1 MRSVSKEEL
10 PDLVHRVVG
19 EVLSQRGRGAGVR
32 VGGVHV
38 TLGSCDGPQRPAD
51 PDPEE
56 GRKMGRG
63 RELVTL
69 RCLEGVPDGG
79 RFVVP
84 GGATPTSAARDEA
97 WRRRIQLVEGNTA
110 AVGQHAETPGRA
122 LRVAVG
128 SDHGGFAMKTL
139 VLEWIDELGHT
150 AFDLGCK
157 DESAVD
163 YPDFAAAVAEAVTH
177 GRCDLGVVVDGA
189 GIGSAMAANKVPG
202 IRAAMCYDE
211 QTARNA
217 REHNY
222 ANVLSLGGRM
232 LDTETAREVV
242 GAFLGT
248 PEGAA
253 RHGRRVDKITG
264 IERRY
269 AHRGEESK

>member
-1 MRSVSKEEL
+1 M
-10 PDLVHRVVG
+10 VG
-19 EVLSQRGRGAGVR
+19 EVLGERGRGAGVR

-38 TLGSCDGPQRPAD
+38 SLGSCGGPERPAD

-56 GRKMGRG
+56 GRKKGRG

-69 RCLEGVPDGG
+69 RCLEAVPDGG

-84 GGATPTSAARDEA
+84 GGAMPTSAARDEA
-97 WRRRIQLVEGNTA
+97 WRRRIELIEGHTA
-110 AVGQHAETPGRA
+110 AVGQRAKTPGRA
-122 LRVAVG
+122 LRIAVA
-128 SDHGGFAMKTL
+128 SDHGGFAMKSR
-139 VLEWIDELGHT
+139 VLEWIAELGHT

-157 DESAVD
+157 DEQAVD
-163 YPDFAAAVAEAVTH
+163 YPDFAHAVAEAVTH

-202 IRAAMCYDE
+202 VRAALCYDE

-222 ANVLSLGGRM
+222 ANVLTLGGRM
-232 LDTETAREVV
+232 QTEERLEAIVR
-242 GAFLGT
+242 AFIST

-269 AHRGEESK
+269 ASKGEEKK

>member
-1 MRSVSKEEL
+1 M
-10 PDLVHRVVG
+10 HRVVG
-19 EVLSQRGRGAGVR
+19 EVRSQRGSGGGSR

-38 TLGSCDGPQRPAD
+38 TLGSCDGPARPAD
-51 PDPEE
+51 PDPNE
-56 GRKMGRG
+56 GQQKGRG

-69 RCLEGVPDGG
+69 RCLELVPDGG
-79 RFVVP
+79 RFVIP
-84 GGATPTSAARDEA
+84 GGASPTPAAREEA
-97 WRRRIQLVEGNTA
+97 WRRKIELIEGHTA
-110 AVGQHAETPGRA
+110 AVGQRALTPGHA
-122 LRVAVG
+122 LRIAIA
-128 SDHGGFAMKTL
+128 SDHGGFAMKTR
-139 VLEWIDELGHT
+139 VLKYIEELGHS

-163 YPDFAAAVAEAVTH
+163 YPDFAHAVAEAVTH
-177 GRCDLGVVVDGA
+177 GRCDLGVVIDGA

-202 IRAAMCYDE
+202 VRAAMCYDE

-232 LDTETAREVV
+232 LGEETIFEIVR
-242 GAFLGT
+242 AFLGT
-248 PEGAA
+248 PEGAE

-269 AHRGEESK
+269 ASKGQESK

>member
-1 MRSVSKEEL
+1 
-10 PDLVHRVVG
+10 
-19 EVLSQRGRGAGVR
+19 VR

-38 TLGSCDGPQRPAD
+38 SLGSCGGPERPAD
-51 PDPEE
+51 TDPEE
-56 GRKMGRG
+56 GRKKGRG

-69 RCLEGVPDGG
+69 RCLEAVPDGG

-84 GGATPTSAARDEA
+84 GGATPTPAARDEA
-97 WRRRIQLVEGNTA
+97 WRRRIELIEGHTA
-110 AVGQHAETPGRA
+110 AVAQRAKTPGRA
-122 LRVAVG
+122 LRIAVA
-128 SDHGGFAMKTL
+128 SDHGGFAMKGR

-157 DESAVD
+157 DERAVD
-163 YPDFAAAVAEAVTH
+163 YPDFAHAVAEAVTH

-202 IRAAMCYDE
+202 VRAALCYDE

-222 ANVLSLGGRM
+222 ANVLTLGGRM
-232 LDTETAREVV
+232 QTEERLEAIVR
-242 GAFLGT
+242 AFIST

-269 AHRGEESK
+269 ASKGEEKK

>member
-1 MRSVSKEEL
+1 
-10 PDLVHRVVG
+10 LVHRVVG
-19 EVLSQRGRGAGVR
+19 EVVSQRGMGTGER

-38 TLGSCDGPQRPAD
+38 SLGPCDGPVRPAD
-51 PDPEE
+51 PDPNE
-56 GRKMGRG
+56 GRKKGRG

-69 RCLEGVPDGG
+69 RCLERVPDGG
-79 RFVVP
+79 RFVIP
-84 GGATPTSAARDEA
+84 GGASPTPAAREEA
-97 WRRRIQLVEGNTA
+97 WRRKIELIEGHTA
-110 AVGQHAETPGRA
+110 AVGQRALTPGRA
-122 LRVAVG
+122 LRVAIA
-128 SDHGGFAMKTL
+128 SDHGGFAMKVH
-139 VLEWIDELGHT
+139 VLKYVEELGHI

-163 YPDFAAAVAEAVTH
+163 YPDFAHAVAEAVTH
-177 GRCDLGVVVDGA
+177 GRSDLGIVIDGA

-202 IRAAMCYDE
+202 VRAAMCYDE

-232 LDTETAREVV
+232 LEEQTILDVV
-242 GAFLGT
+242 RAFLGT
-248 PEGAA
+248 PEGAE

-269 AHRGEESK
+269 ASKGQEKK

>member
-1 MRSVSKEEL
+1 MVR
-10 PDLVHRVVG
+10 RVVG
-19 EVLSQRGRGAGVR
+19 NVQAQRGLGDGVR

-38 TLGSCDGPQRPAD
+38 TLGSCDGAARPAD
-51 PDPEE
+51 PDPSE
-56 GRKMGRG
+56 GQKKGRG

-69 RCLEGVPDGG
+69 RCLERVPDGG
-79 RFVVP
+79 RFVIP
-84 GGATPTSAARDEA
+84 GGASATPAAREEA
-97 WRRRIQLVEGNTA
+97 WRRKIELVEGHTA
-110 AVGQHAETPGRA
+110 AVGQRAATPGRA
-122 LRVAVG
+122 LRIAIA
-128 SDHGGFAMKTL
+128 SDHGGFAMKTS
-139 VLEWIDELGHT
+139 VLRYVEELGHS
-150 AFDLGCK
+150 AVDLGCK

-163 YPDFAAAVAEAVTH
+163 YPDFAHAVAEAVTH
-177 GRCDLGVVVDGA
+177 GRCDLGVVIDGA

-202 IRAAMCYDE
+202 VRAAMCYDE

-232 LDTETAREVV
+232 LSEETIFAVV
-242 GAFLGT
+242 RAFLGT

-269 AHRGEESK
+269 ASKGQETK

>member
-1 MRSVSKEEL
+1 MRSVLREEL
-10 PDLVHRVVG
+10 AGLVHRVGG
-19 EVLSQRGRGAGVR
+19 EVLSQRGRGEGERA
-32 VGGVHV
+32 GGVHV
-38 TLGSCDGPQRPAD
+38 TLGSCDGPSRPAD

-56 GRKMGRG
+56 GRKSGRG

-69 RCLEGVPDGG
+69 RCLERVPNGG
-79 RFVVP
+79 RFVIP
-84 GGATPTSAARDEA
+84 GGATPTPAAREEA
-97 WRRRIQLVEGNTA
+97 WRRQIQLIEGNTG
-110 AVGQHAETPGRA
+110 AVGQRAETLGRA
-122 LRVAVG
+122 MRVAVA
-128 SDHGGFAMKTL
+128 SDHGGFAMKAR
-139 VLEWIDELGHT
+139 VLEWIGALGHV

-163 YPDFAAAVAEAVTH
+163 YPDFAHAVGEAVTH
-177 GRCDLGVVVDGA
+177 GRCDLGVVIDGA

-202 IRAAMCYDE
+202 VRAAMCYDE

-232 LDTETAREVV
+232 LEEDAVHAIVRT
-242 GAFLGT
+242 FLGT
-248 PEGAA
+248 PEGAP

-269 AHRGEESK
+269 AREGQEKK

>member
-10 PDLVHRVVG
+10 SGLVHRVVG
-19 EVLSQRGRGAGVR
+19 DVLGQRGRGDGVR

-38 TLGSCDGPQRPAD
+38 SLGSCDGAERPAD
-51 PDPEE
+51 PDPGEE
-56 GRKMGRG
+56 RKKGRG

-69 RCLEGVPDGG
+69 RCLEAVPDGG

-84 GGATPTSAARDEA
+84 GGATPTPA
-97 WRRRIQLVEGNTA
+97 
-110 AVGQHAETPGRA
+110 GRA
-122 LRVAVG
+122 LRIAVA
-128 SDHGGFAMKTL
+128 SDHGGFAVKTR

-150 AFDLGCK
+150 ASDLGCK

-163 YPDFAAAVAEAVTH
+163 YPDFAQAVAEAVTH
-177 GRCDLGVVVDGA
+177 GRCDLGVVIDGA

-202 IRAAMCYDE
+202 VRAALCYDE

-222 ANVLSLGGRM
+222 ANVLTLGGRM
-232 LDTETAREVV
+232 QSEETLHAIVR
-242 GAFLGT
+242 AFIAT
-248 PEGAA
+248 PEGAE
-253 RHGRRVDKITG
+253 RHGRRVEKITR

-269 AHRGEESK
+269 ASKREEKK

>member
-1 MRSVSKEEL
+1 MRSISKDEL
-10 PDLVHRVVG
+10 SGLVHRVVG
-19 EVLSQRGRGAGVR
+19 EVLGQRGRGAGVR

-38 TLGSCDGPQRPAD
+38 TLGSCDGPARPAD

-56 GRKMGRG
+56 GKKKGRG

-69 RCLEGVPDGG
+69 RCLEAVPDGG

-84 GGATPTSAARDEA
+84 GGATPTPAAREEA
-97 WRRRIQLVEGNTA
+97 WRRRIELVEGHTA
-110 AVGQHAETPGRA
+110 AVGQRAQTPGRA
-122 LRVAVG
+122 LRVAVA
-128 SDHGGFAMKTL
+128 SDHGGFSMKTE
-139 VLEWIDELGHT
+139 VLKWIDELGHT

-163 YPDFAAAVAEAVTH
+163 YPDFAHAVAEAVTH

-202 IRAAMCYDE
+202 VRAALCYDE

-222 ANVLSLGGRM
+222 ANVLTLGGRM
-232 LDTETAREVV
+232 QSAERLRAIVE
-242 GAFLGT
+242 AFLAT

-253 RHGRRVDKITG
+253 RHGRRVDKITD

-269 AHRGEESK
+269 ASRGGEGR